1 VKYEV
6 SKRWYLLKKFSQSL
20 LTVFIVLVMNF
31 FLFRIMPGNPLRIL
45 IRNPKVSP
53 DTLARINEQFGLDKE
68 LHVQFFYFLRDL
80 FQGDLG
86 VSFNYRQPVVNVIME
101 RVPATLL
108 LVGVATILS
117 IVLGVLIGVISAW
130 KRGTKADVA
139 GLSISLIF
147 YSMPTFWFAILM
159 VMLFSVYLR
168 AFPTGGM
175 GVPGASYAS
184 LWSEMMAK
192 GRYLFLPATTFGLIL
207 AGEYALIM
215 RNSLLEV
222 LSEDYMTTA
231 RAKGVKP
238 RDLLQKHAIPNAM
251 LPMVTLIAINL
262 GFIIAGAI
270 QVETVFSWPGLG
282 RLMYS
287 ALMTRDYP
295 LLQGLFLII
304 TVCVIGANF
313 CADILYGY
321 LDPRVK
327 S

>member
-1 VKYEV
+1 M
-6 SKRWYLLKKFSQSL
+6 SKRWYLLKKFSQSI
-20 LTVFIVLVMNF
+20 LTIFIVLVMNF

-45 IRNPKVSP
+45 IRNPKVP
-53 DTLARINEQFGLDKE
+53 PETLARVEEQFGLNE
-68 LHVQFFYFLRDL
+68 PLFTQFLYFLRDL
-80 FQGDLG
+80 FRGDLG
-86 VSFNYRQPVVNVIME
+86 LSFNYRQPVLDVIME

-108 LVGVATILS
+108 LVGAATLLS
-117 IVLGVLIGVISAW
+117 IVLGVFIGVISAW
-130 KRGTKADVA
+130 KRGTRADIG
-139 GLSISLIF
+139 GLSVSLIF

-168 AFPTGGM
+168 VFPTGGM
-175 GVPGASYAS
+175 GAPGAVYGD
-184 LWSEMMAK
+184 LWSELTAK

-222 LSEDYMTTA
+222 LSEDYITTA
-231 RAKGVKP
+231 RAKGV
-238 RDLLQKHAIPNAM
+238 RSGDLLKKHAIPNAM

-282 RLMYS
+282 RLMYN
-287 ALMTRDYP
+287 ALMSRDYP

-304 TVCVIGANF
+304 TVCVIFANF

>member
-1 VKYEV
+1 M
-6 SKRWYLLKKFSQSL
+6 SQRWYLFKKFTQSL
-20 LTVFIVLVMNF
+20 ITVFIVLVMNF
-31 FLFRIMPGNPLRIL
+31 FLFRIMPGDPLRIL
-45 IRNPKVSP
+45 IRNPRVSEAA
-53 DTLARINEQFGLDKE
+53 LARVREQFGLD
-68 LHVQFFYFLRDL
+68 LPYPTQFLYFLRDL

-86 VSFNYRQPVVNVIME
+86 VSFNYRQPVLDVIME

-108 LVGVATILS
+108 LVGVATLLS
-117 IVLGVLIGVISAW
+117 IFLGVLIGVISAW
-130 KRGTKADVA
+130 KRGTRADVV
-139 GLSISLIF
+139 GLSVSLIF
-147 YSMPTFWFAILM
+147 YAMPTFWFSILM
-159 VMLFSVYLR
+159 VMLFSVYFR
-168 AFPTGGM
+168 VFPTGGM
-175 GVPGASYAS
+175 GPPGAVYAG
-184 LWSEMMAK
+184 LWAEISAK

-231 RAKGVKP
+231 RAKGVKSA
-238 RDLLQKHAIPNAM
+238 DLLKKHAIPNAM

-287 ALMTRDYP
+287 AMITRDYP
-295 LLQGLFLII
+295 LMQGLFLII
-304 TVCVIGANF
+304 TICVIGANF

>member
-1 VKYEV
+1 VH
-6 SKRWYLLKKFSQSL
+6 KRWYLLKKLSQSL
-20 LTVFIVLVMNF
+20 LTVAIVLIMNF
-31 FLFRIMPGNPLRIL
+31 FLFRIMPGDPLRIL
-45 IRNPKVSP
+45 IRNPKIP
-53 DTLARINEQFGLDKE
+53 PEALARIREQFGLDRA
-68 LHVQFFYFLRDL
+68 LHTQFLFFIRDL

-86 VSFNYRQPVVNVIME
+86 VSFNYRRPVLEVIME
-101 RVPATLL
+101 RVPATLV
-108 LVGVATILS
+108 LVGTATLLS

-130 KRGTKADVA
+130 RRGTPADVA
-139 GLSISLIF
+139 GLSVSLIF
-147 YSMPTFWFAILM
+147 YAMPTFWFAILM
-159 VMLFSVYLR
+159 VMFFSVYLR

-175 GVPGASYAS
+175 GVPGAVYAS
-184 LWSEMMAK
+184 LWAELAAK

-231 RAKGVKP
+231 RAKGVKSG
-238 RDLLQKHAIPNAM
+238 DLLKKHAIPNAM

-304 TVCVIGANF
+304 TISVIGANF

-327 S
+327 G